1 MAPTGQGSAQQS
13 TKPNACCSFCRKSVG
28 EAGPL
33 VEGPDTGAGNVYI
46 CRNCVKLVMEIFD
59 NEDRARR
66 A

>member
-33 VEGPDTGAGNVYI
+33 VEGPDRGTGSAYI
-46 CRNCVKLVMEIFD
+46 CRACATLVIEIFGR
-59 NEDRARR
+59 EDRARR